1 MHLIKSQLVKSQR
14 SSTVRSRIAQRSESP
29 RNHQVPPQ
37 QRDERTCVAVAKTLE
52 RAEIEEARTM
62 VYGIKEE
69 DVEWLKQSLVGVISF
84 NMDYVAIKPKLL
96 RSGMELI
103 DFKLLGAS
111 QAVLITYM
119 IL

>member
-1 MHLIKSQLVKSQR
+1 M
-14 SSTVRSRIAQRSESP
+14 RSRIAQRSESP
-29 RNHQVPPQ
+29 RNHQVPLHH
-37 QRDERTCVAVAKTLE
+37 RDERTYVAVAKTLE
-52 RAEIEEARTM
+52 RAEIEEARTT
-62 VYGIKEE
+62 VYEIKEE
-69 DVEWLKQSLVGVISF
+69 DVEWLKQSLVGVFLLI

-103 DFKLLGAS
+103 DHRLLGAS